1 MSFRSFIYSSK
12 IENHRKLAA
21 ESLSKGDVASAIYNF
36 REALKCDYTEEIYHD
51 VLLAYA
57 EGKLF
62 NNGFVEAVI
71 MTYDKHH
78 KGASWI
84 AKHQDRSFIIWKSTC
99 KRLYDEGCKLLDENK
114 YEEAEWIL
122 YKASLLTDLSA
133 YSLFVRNVL
142 NGNFR
147 KYKIERIDE
156 DMPTEWYGFKGKLDY
171 YKANEYFEWY
181 KKMSVQSD
189 EIEALKSLL
198 LTAKEYAESAKNKSG
213 LKSVPI
219 FHLLIQKSLLVT
231 DTEASLSV
239 ALLNNINGEIENFQ
253 KREEGE
259 RVILREMIKKAEQG
273 DVNAQWKL
281 GWKYYD
287 GDGVRNDYTKAFSYF
302 KLVADAGYVDAQ
314 YVLGLLYEDG
324 IGVEKD
330 YTLAAHFYQ
339 LAAEQGSADAQNS
352 IGLLYHKGQGVEQ
365 NYRLAAH
372 YYELAAKQDNMY
384 AQDNLGRLYEDGL
397 GVDQDYT
404 LAAHYYKL
412 AAEQGDAK
420 AQNSLGLL
428 YKEGLGV
435 ERDYG
440 LAAYYFKLSA
450 EQENLN
456 GQYNLG
462 RLYEDGLGVEQDF
475 TLAVHYYRLVA
486 EQGNKIAQFK
496 LGLLYENG
504 QGVEQDYTLAEYYY
518 KLSAE
523 QGYASAQYNIGLL
536 YQTKMNVNDSY
547 SLAAHYYKLAVKQNH
562 SSAQLNLGI
571 MYSKGLGVEKD
582 YEKAMYYIS
591 LAIKQGNVNAQY
603 NLGVMYY
610 LGEGVEK
617 DDNKAIQW
625 FMIAARNGNQNAL
638 HNLKIIKR
646 KMKEDSWRYYFKSLA
661 RQMVGTIA
669 SEAVSVEIEERI
681 DGDWGEIL
689 GDAAGDIVNEMITKE
704 NKESKDLN
712 ML

>member
-62 NNGFVEAVI
+62 NNVFVEAVI
-71 MTYDKHH
+71 QVYDKHH

-189 EIEALKSLL
+189 EIETLKSLL
-198 LTAKEYAESAKNKSG
+198 LTAKEYAESAKRKAG

-219 FHLLIQKSLLVT
+219 FQLKTQKYLLVA
-231 DTEASLSV
+231 DIEEPLSV
-239 ALLNNINGEIENFQ
+239 ALLNKIHDEIESFQ

-259 RVILREMIKKAEQG
+259 RVILREMIEKAEQG

-314 YVLGLLYEDG
+314 CVLGLLYEDG

-330 YTLAAHFYQ
+330 YTLAAYYYKLAAEQNYSEAQNRLGLLYVNGQGVVRDYALAAHYFKLSAEQGYDLAQ
-339 LAAEQGSADAQNS
+339 YNLGLLYLNGHGLVQDYTFAAHYFKLAAEQGYAKAQYNL
-352 IGLLYHKGQGVEQ
+352 GFLYFNGQGV
-365 NYRLAAH
+365 A
-372 YYELAAKQDNMY
+372 
-384 AQDNLGRLYEDGL
+384 
-397 GVDQDYT
+397 QDYT
-404 LAAHYYKL
+404 LAAHYFEL
-412 AAEQGDAK
+412 AAEQGHVS
-420 AQNSLGLL
+420 AQYNLGYL
-428 YKEGLGV
+428 YFSGQGV
-435 ERDYG
+435 VQDYT
-440 LAAYYFKLSA
+440 LAAHYFKLAAERGYAFAQYNLGKLYDSGQGVTQDYTIAAHYFKLSA
-450 EQENLN
+450 K
-456 GQYNLG
+456 
-462 RLYEDGLGVEQDF
+462 
-475 TLAVHYYRLVA
+475 
-486 EQGNKIAQFK
+486 QGN
-496 LGLLYENG
+496 
-504 QGVEQDYTLAEYYY
+504 
-518 KLSAE
+518 
-523 QGYASAQYNIGLL
+523 ASAQNNLGL
-536 YQTKMNVNDSY
+536 M
-547 SLAAHYYKLAVKQNH
+547 YYKAK
-562 SSAQLNLGI
+562 
-571 MYSKGLGVEKD
+571 GVEKD
-582 YEKAMYYIS
+582 
-591 LAIKQGNVNAQY
+591 N
-603 NLGVMYY
+603 
-610 LGEGVEK
+610 
-617 DDNKAIQW
+617 NKAAQW
-625 FMIAARNGNQNAL
+625 WLLAARNGSQNAL
-638 HNLKIIKR
+638 HNLKLLKR
-646 KMKEDSWRYYFKSLA
+646 DMEEDTWSYYFKSLA
-661 RQMVGTIA
+661 RQMIGTIA

>member
-12 IENHRKLAA
+12 IEKHRKLAA
-21 ESLSKGDVASAIYNF
+21 ESLSKGDIASAKYHF
-36 REALKCDYTEEIYHD
+36 GEALNCAPTEEIYHD

-62 NNGFVEAVI
+62 NNGFVEAIIQV
-71 MTYDKHH
+71 YDKHH
-78 KGASWI
+78 KGASWM
-84 AKHQDRSFIIWKSTC
+84 AKHQIRSSIIWKSTC

-189 EIEALKSLL
+189 EIETLKSLL

-239 ALLNNINGEIENFQ
+239 ALLNNINDEIENFQ
-253 KREEGE
+253 KREAE
-259 RVILREMIKKAEQG
+259 RLILKEMIEKAEQG
-273 DVNAQWKL
+273 DVNAQWE
-281 GWKYYD
+281 
-287 GDGVRNDYTKAFSYF
+287 
-302 KLVADAGYVDAQ
+302 
-314 YVLGLLYEDG
+314 LGL
-324 IGVEKD
+324 K
-330 YTLAAHFYQ
+330 FY
-339 LAAEQGSADAQNS
+339 
-352 IGLLYHKGQGVEQ
+352 KGEEVKK
-365 NYRLAAH
+365 N
-372 YYELAAKQDNMY
+372 
-384 AQDNLGRLYEDGL
+384 
-397 GVDQDYT
+397 YT

-412 AAEQGDAK
+412 AAEQGNQY
-420 AQNSLGLL
+420 AQNNLGLL
-428 YKEGLGV
+428 YDRGQGVDRDYNLAFHYYGLAAEQGDEIAQCNLGLLYVNGQGV
-435 ERDYG
+435 VRDYG
-440 LAAYYFKLSA
+440 LAAHYFKLSA
-450 EQENLN
+450 EQGYDLA
-456 GQYNLG
+456 QYNLG
-462 RLYEDGLGVEQDF
+462 LLYLNGHGLVQDYTF
-475 TLAVHYYRLVA
+475 AAHYFKLAA
-486 EQGNKIAQFK
+486 EQGYAKAQYN
-496 LGLLYENG
+496 LGFLYFNG
-504 QGVEQDYTLAEYYY
+504 QGVAQDYTLAAHYFE
-518 KLSAE
+518 LAAE
-523 QGYASAQYNIGLL
+523 QGHVS
-536 YQTKMNVNDSY
+536 
-547 SLAAHYYKLAVKQNH
+547 
-562 SSAQLNLGI
+562 
-571 MYSKGLGVEKD
+571 
-582 YEKAMYYIS
+582 
-591 LAIKQGNVNAQY
+591 AQY
-603 NLGVMYY
+603 NLGYLYFSGQGVVQDYTLAAHYFKLAAERGYAFAQYNLGKLYDNGQGVTQDYTIAAHYFKLSAKQGNASAQNDLGLMYY
-610 LGEGVEK
+610 KAKGVEK
-617 DDNKAIQW
+617 DNNKAAQW
-625 FMIAARNGNQNAL
+625 WLLAARNGSQNAL
-638 HNLKIIKR
+638 HNLKLLKR
-646 KMKEDSWRYYFKSLA
+646 DMEEDTWSYYFKSLA
-661 RQMVGTIA
+661 RQMIGTIA

>member
-142 NGNFR
+142 NGNFW

-189 EIEALKSLL
+189 EIETLKSLL

-219 FHLLIQKSLLVT
+219 FYLLIQKSLLVT

-239 ALLNNINGEIENFQ
+239 ALLNNINDEIENFQ

-314 YVLGLLYEDG
+314 YV
-324 IGVEKD
+324 
-330 YTLAAHFYQ
+330 
-339 LAAEQGSADAQNS
+339 
-352 IGLLYHKGQGVEQ
+352 
-365 NYRLAAH
+365 
-372 YYELAAKQDNMY
+372 
-384 AQDNLGRLYEDGL
+384 LGRLYEDGL

-547 SLAAHYYKLAVKQNH
+547 SLAAHYYKLAAKQNH

>member
-231 DTEASLSV
+231 DTKASLSV
-239 ALLNNINGEIENFQ
+239 ALLNNINDEIENFQ

-397 GVDQDYT
+397 GV
-404 LAAHYYKL
+404 
-412 AAEQGDAK
+412 
-420 AQNSLGLL
+420 
-428 YKEGLGV
+428 
-435 ERDYG
+435 
-440 LAAYYFKLSA
+440 
-450 EQENLN
+450 
-456 GQYNLG
+456 
-462 RLYEDGLGVEQDF
+462 EQDF

-547 SLAAHYYKLAVKQNH
+547 SLAAHYYKLAAKQNH

>member
-62 NNGFVEAVI
+62 NNVFVEAVI
-71 MTYDKHH
+71 QVYDKHH

-189 EIEALKSLL
+189 EIETLKSLL

-239 ALLNNINGEIENFQ
+239 ALLNNINDEIENFQ

-330 YTLAAHFYQ
+330 YTLAAYYYK
-339 LAAEQGSADAQNS
+339 LAAEQNYSEAQNRL
-352 IGLLYHKGQGVEQ
+352 GLLYK
-365 NYRLAAH
+365 N
-372 YYELAAKQDNMY
+372 
-384 AQDNLGRLYEDGL
+384 GL
-397 GVDQDYT
+397 GVERNYS

-412 AAEQGDAK
+412 AAEQGDAI
-420 AQNSLGLL
+420 A
-428 YKEGLGV
+428 
-435 ERDYG
+435 
-440 LAAYYFKLSA
+440 
-450 EQENLN
+450 
-456 GQYNLG
+456 QYNLG
-462 RLYEDGLGVEQDF
+462 
-475 TLAVHYYRLVA
+475 
-486 EQGNKIAQFK
+486 I
-496 LGLLYENG
+496 LYENG
-504 QGVEQDYTLAEYYY
+504 QGVEKNYTLAVQYY
-518 KLSAE
+518 KLSADKGNKFAQRILGYLYANG
-523 QGYASAQYNIGLL
+523 QGVERN
-536 YQTKMNVNDSY
+536 Y
-547 SLAAHYYKLAVKQNH
+547 SLAAHYYKLAADQGIALAQYNIGYLYANGQGVERNYSLAAHYYKLAADKGDKFAQNNLGNLYVNGQGVEKNYTLAAHYYKQAAMQGEAG
-562 SSAQLNLGI
+562 SQSNLGI
-571 MYSKGLGVEKD
+571 LYVKG
-582 YEKAMYYIS
+582 
-591 LAIKQGNVNAQY
+591 Q
-603 NLGVMYY
+603 
-610 LGEGVEK
+610 GVEK
-617 DDNKAIQW
+617 DDKKAAQW
-625 FMIAARNGNQNAL
+625 WMLAARNGNQEAL
-638 HNLKIIKR
+638 YNLKVLKR
-646 KMKEDSWRYYFKSLA
+646 KMEEDTWSYFFKSLA

-669 SEAVSVEIEERI
+669 SEAVSMEIEERI